1 MLNHIRIRNFAIID
15 HLDLEFGQ
23 GLTALTGETGAGKS
37 ILLGALGLL
46 LGDRA
51 DSDSVRDGSSKAEIS
66 AEFDI
71 SQLKH
76 VQQWLQQ
83 KELDSDQHCLLR
95 RRLSSDGRSRA
106 FINGTPVPL
115 QDMRELGE
123 KLVDIHG
130 QHEHQSLMKA
140 STQRQ
145 LLDDYARHKK
155 PLADLKNIF
164 QQWHKADSEYS
175 QLKNAATE
183 RNDRI
188 DLLRYQVQELDT
200 LALLENEYQQLE
212 EEHQRLANTDRLT
225 EISQHALQVLYD
237 EEDNSVYSQLSQQAA
252 QIESLSA
259 TDDKLSPAKNMLNEA
274 MIQIEETASHL
285 RDYLSQ
291 LENNPQRFEEV
302 DSRIALIHDLSRKHH
317 VDAQQL
323 TVIHKQLSD
332 ELTLLDHAD
341 ENLLE
346 LEQKSKQLQQKFL
359 NMAVKL
365 SQSRKKSARQ
375 LNKKIT
381 AAMQALGMQGGLFE
395 INVSA
400 YDIDAGQSTH
410 FSTAGIDNI
419 EFTVS
424 ANPGQSC
431 KPLAKVASG
440 GELARISLAI
450 QMITAQQGRI
460 PTLIFDEVDSGV
472 GGSIAE
478 IVGRHLRTLGDS
490 RQVFC
495 VTHLPQVAS
504 QAHHHMQVQ
513 KQSSDKETSTQIN
526 SLNQEQRIE
535 EISRMLGGV
544 EITQQTRAHAKEM
557 LTKSQL

>member
-15 HLDLEFGQ
+15 HLDLEFDQ

-51 DSDSVRDGSSKAEIS
+51 DSDNIRDGSSKAEIS

-71 SQLKH
+71 SQLKR
-76 VQQWLQQ
+76 VQNWLEQ
-83 KELDSDQHCLLR
+83 KELESEDDCLLR
-95 RRLSSDGRSRA
+95 RRLSADGRSRA

-123 KLVDIHG
+123 MLVDIHG
-130 QHEHQSLMKA
+130 QHEHQSLMKPLM
-140 STQRQ
+140 QRQ
-145 LLDDYARHKK
+145 LLDDYASHKEILTDIK
-155 PLADLKNIF
+155 SVFK
-164 QQWHKADSEYS
+164 QWNKTSTEYT
-175 QLKNAATE
+175 QLKNAADD

-188 DLLRYQVQELDT
+188 DLLRYQVNELD
-200 LALLENEYQQLE
+200 ALSLTEGEYQHLE
-212 EEHQRLANTDRLT
+212 EDHQRLANSDRLM
-225 EISQHALQVLYD
+225 EVSQTALQVLYD
-237 EEDNSVYSQLSQQAA
+237 ADDDNIYSQLSQQAS
-252 QIESLSA
+252 QIETLSETDHKLSA
-259 TDDKLSPAKNMLNEA
+259 ANNMLSDA
-274 MIQIEETASHL
+274 MIQVEETASHL

-291 LENNPQRFEEV
+291 LENDPQRFQEL
-302 DSRIALIHDLSRKHH
+302 DTRISLIHDLSRKHH
-317 VDAQQL
+317 VKPEGL
-323 TVIHKQLSD
+323 TEIHQQLSD
-332 ELTLLDHAD
+332 ELNNLDNAD
-341 ENLLE
+341 ENLIELE
-346 LEQKSKQLQQKFL
+346 KQSKQLEQKYLKL
-359 NMAVKL
+359 ATKL
-365 SQSRKKSARQ
+365 SKSRKKTATE

-381 AAMQALGMQGGLFE
+381 EAMQTLGMLGGTFE
-395 INVSA
+395 INVVDNKNNAFSA
-400 YDIDAGQSTH
+400 AG
-410 FSTAGIDNI
+410 FDDI

-431 KPLAKVASG
+431 KALAKVASG
-440 GELARISLAI
+440 GELSRISLAI
-450 QMITAQQGRI
+450 QMMTAQQGRI

-472 GGSIAE
+472 GGGIAE

-513 KQSSDKETSTQIN
+513 KQSDQKETITQIN
-526 SLNQEQRIE
+526 SLSKKQRIE

-544 EITQQTRAHAKEM
+544 EITQQTRAHAEEM
-557 LTKSQL
+557 LDKSQA

>member
-15 HLDLEFGQ
+15 HLDLEFDQ

-51 DSDSVRDGSSKAEIS
+51 DSDNVRDGSSKSEIS
-66 AEFDI
+66 AEFNI
-71 SQLKH
+71 SQLEH
-76 VQQWLQQ
+76 ITHWLEQ
-83 KELDSDQHCLLR
+83 KELDSETDCLLR

-123 KLVDIHG
+123 MLVDIHG
-130 QHEHQSLMKA
+130 QHEHQSLMKPQM
-140 STQRQ
+140 QRQ
-145 LLDDYARHKK
+145 LLDDYANHKK
-155 PLADLKNIF
+155 SLTELKTVF
-164 QQWHKADSEYS
+164 QQWNKTNTEYN
-175 QLKNAATE
+175 QLKNASDD

-188 DLLRYQVQELDT
+188 DLLRYQVQELDA
-200 LALLENEYQQLE
+200 LALTDGEYQNLT
-212 EEHQRLANTDRLT
+212 EEHQRLANSDHLMET
-225 EISQHALQVLYD
+225 SQTALQVLYEA
-237 EEDNSVYSQLSQQAA
+237 EEGSVYSQLSQQAS
-252 QIESLSA
+252 QIESSSE
-259 TDDKLSPAKNMLNEA
+259 TDHQLSPANNMLNEA
-274 MIQIEETASHL
+274 MIQVEETASHL

-291 LENNPQRFEEV
+291 LESNPQRFQEL
-302 DSRIALIHDLSRKHH
+302 DCRIALIHDLSRKHH
-317 VDAQQL
+317 VEPEKLIEIHQQL
-323 TVIHKQLSD
+323 TD
-332 ELTLLDHAD
+332 ELNNLDHAD
-341 ENLLE
+341 ENLLG
-346 LEQKSKQLQQKFL
+346 LEKQSKQLQEKY
-359 NMAVKL
+359 L
-365 SQSRKKSARQ
+365 SLATQLSKSRKKTAKA
-375 LNKKIT
+375 LNKQIT
-381 AAMQALGMQGGLFE
+381 EAMQTLGMQGGVFE
-395 INVSA
+395 INVNENKSSTFSA
-400 YDIDAGQSTH
+400 TGLDE
-410 FSTAGIDNI
+410 I

-431 KPLAKVASG
+431 KALAKVASG

-472 GGSIAE
+472 GGGIAE

-513 KQSSDKETSTQIN
+513 KQTDQKETITQIN
-526 SLNQEQRIE
+526 SLSKKQRIE

-544 EITQQTRAHAKEM
+544 EITKQTRAHAEEM
-557 LTKSQL
+557 LNKSQA

>member
-15 HLDLEFGQ
+15 HLDLEFDQ

-51 DSDSVRDGSSKAEIS
+51 DSDNVRDGSSKSEIS
-66 AEFDI
+66 AEFNI
-71 SQLKH
+71 SQLEH
-76 VQQWLQQ
+76 ITHWLEQ
-83 KELDSDQHCLLR
+83 KELDSETDCLLR

-123 KLVDIHG
+123 MLVDIHG
-130 QHEHQSLMKA
+130 QHEHQSLMKPQM
-140 STQRQ
+140 QRQ
-145 LLDDYARHKK
+145 LLDDYANHKK
-155 PLADLKNIF
+155 SLTELKTVF
-164 QQWHKADSEYS
+164 QQWNKTNTEYN
-175 QLKNAATE
+175 QLKNASDD

-188 DLLRYQVQELDT
+188 DLLRYQVQELDA
-200 LALLENEYQQLE
+200 LALTDGEYQNLT
-212 EEHQRLANTDRLT
+212 EEHQRLANSDHLMET
-225 EISQHALQVLYD
+225 SQTALQVLYEA
-237 EEDNSVYSQLSQQAA
+237 EEGSVYSQLSQQAS
-252 QIESLSA
+252 QIESLSE
-259 TDDKLSPAKNMLNEA
+259 TDHQLSPANNMLNEA
-274 MIQIEETASHL
+274 MIQVEETASHL

-291 LENNPQRFEEV
+291 LESNPQRFQEL
-302 DSRIALIHDLSRKHH
+302 DCRIALIHDLSRKHH
-317 VDAQQL
+317 VEPEKLIEIHQQL
-323 TVIHKQLSD
+323 TD
-332 ELTLLDHAD
+332 ELNNLDHAD
-341 ENLLE
+341 ENLLG
-346 LEQKSKQLQQKFL
+346 LEKQSKQLQEKY
-359 NMAVKL
+359 L
-365 SQSRKKSARQ
+365 SLATQLSKSRKKTAKA
-375 LNKKIT
+375 LNKQIT
-381 AAMQALGMQGGLFE
+381 EAMQTLGMQGGVFE
-395 INVSA
+395 INVNENKSSTFSA
-400 YDIDAGQSTH
+400 TGLDE
-410 FSTAGIDNI
+410 I

-431 KPLAKVASG
+431 KALAKVASG

-472 GGSIAE
+472 GGGIAE

-513 KQSSDKETSTQIN
+513 KQTDQKETITQIN
-526 SLNQEQRIE
+526 SLSKKQRIE

-544 EITQQTRAHAKEM
+544 EITKQTRAHAEEM
-557 LTKSQL
+557 LNKSQA